1 MQKIKLIIS
10 DIDGTLIS
18 ESGENISDEN
28 MQAIEEARA
37 MGVGF
42 TIATGRILSTAM
54 QYVRKLKIELPV
66 ISCCGAD
73 IRDERQ
79 SYYMDNMSE
88 DTVCELVQEYSGSGI
103 RRYIFSDNKI
113 YCTKDDYWKNLFDKW
128 ERGNGKY
135 PIIQFENEK
144 MLLDAIRKN
153 TQKVLLWSENDEQ
166 RQNMIKICT
175 QFEQSCEVVRGEA
188 YNMEFTKKGVSKG
201 SAVTQMAKILG
212 IKTDEI
218 MALGDGGNDVDMLR
232 AAGLGVAMKNSMPE
246 ALAAADYV
254 TESCQNNGVAAA
266 IKKFVLDR

>member
-73 IRDERQ
+73 IRDEHQ
-79 SYYMDNMSE
+79 SYYMDNMSG
-88 DTVCELVQEYSGSGI
+88 DIVCELMREYNGSGI

-113 YCTKDDYWKNLFDKW
+113 YCTKYDYWKKLFDKW
-128 ERGNGKY
+128 EQGNDKY
-135 PIIQFENEK
+135 PVVLFEDER
-144 MLLDAIRKN
+144 MLLDTIREK

-166 RQNMIKICT
+166 RQNMIRICT
-175 QFEQSCEVVRGEA
+175 QFEQNCEVVRGEA

-201 SAVTQMAKILG
+201 SAVTQIAKILG

-232 AAGLGVAMKNSMPE
+232 AAGLGIAMKNSMSE

>member
-18 ESGENISDEN
+18 ESGETISNEN

-73 IRDERQ
+73 IRDEHQ
-79 SYYMDNMSE
+79 SYYMDNMSG
-88 DTVCELVQEYSGSGI
+88 DIVCELMRKYNGSGI

-144 MLLDAIRKN
+144 MLLDAIGKN
-153 TQKVLLWSENDEQ
+153 TQKVLLW
-166 RQNMIKICT
+166 
-175 QFEQSCEVVRGEA
+175 A
-188 YNMEFTKKGVSKG
+188 
-201 SAVTQMAKILG
+201 
-212 IKTDEI
+212 
-218 MALGDGGNDVDMLR
+218 GN
-232 AAGLGVAMKNSMPE
+232 
-246 ALAAADYV
+246 
-254 TESCQNNGVAAA
+254 
-266 IKKFVLDR
+266 